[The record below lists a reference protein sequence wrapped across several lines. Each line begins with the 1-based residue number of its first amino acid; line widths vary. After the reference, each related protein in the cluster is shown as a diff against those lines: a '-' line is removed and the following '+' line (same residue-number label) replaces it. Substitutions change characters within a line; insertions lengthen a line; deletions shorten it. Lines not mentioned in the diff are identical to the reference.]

1 MVDITVKAKVID
13 CIGVLRISRIGISL
27 YNRGGYA
34 LLLRRAMEQGQAV
47 SLLFK
52 SWVGID
58 RQAVNCRIRLYPACF
73 LLDDMAELMGEEV
86 RLTGAKVYLAS
97 LRIGQRF
104 YLPWPS

>member
-1 MVDITVKAKVID
+1 MVAITVKAKVID
-13 CIGVLRISRIGISL
+13 CIGVLRISKIGISL
-27 YNRGGYA
+27 YDRGGYA

-73 LLDDMAELMGEEV
+73 LAELMGEEV